1 MQQISLA
8 TLYKQGL
15 FNNISTL
22 RVNTTGYPY
31 VTLIKSG
38 DKTKSTNL
46 YFGRNSASLI
56 QDNFNAGDSVL
67 ETLKDASVMLTENKQ
82 GEKRFKLS
90 LQSAKS
96 EYESASALDNVF
108 GVQEKGVDFDFELF
122 KSEFTTKEVTK
133 IEESVN

>member
-8 TLYKQGL
+8 TLYKQGF
-15 FNNISTL
+15 FNSISTL
-22 RVNTTGYPY
+22 RVNKTGYPY
-31 VTLIKSG
+31 ITLIKSG

-56 QDNFNAGDSVL
+56 QDNFNSGDSVL
-67 ETLKDASVMLTENKQ
+67 EALKDASVMLTENAQ

-96 EYESASALDNVF
+96 EYESSSALDNVF
-108 GVQEKGVDFDFELF
+108 GAQEKGVNFDFELF
-122 KSEFTTKEVTK
+122 KTEFTAEEITKV
-133 IEESVN
+133 EEAV

>member
-8 TLYKQGL
+8 TLYKQGF
-15 FNNISTL
+15 FNSISTL
-22 RVNTTGYPY
+22 RVNKTGYPY
-31 VTLIKSG
+31 ITLIKSG

-56 QDNFNAGDSVL
+56 QDNFNSGDSVL
-67 ETLKDASVMLTENKQ
+67 EALKDASVMLTENAQ

-96 EYESASALDNVF
+96 EYESSSALDNVF
-108 GVQEKGVDFDFELF
+108 GTQEKGVNFDFELF
-122 KSEFTTKEVTK
+122 KTEFTAEEITKV
-133 IEESVN
+133 EEAV

>member
-8 TLYKQGL
+8 TLYKQGF
-15 FNNISTL
+15 FNSISTL
-22 RVNTTGYPY
+22 RVNKTGYPY
-31 VTLIKSG
+31 ITLIKSG

-56 QDNFNAGDSVL
+56 QDNFNSGDSVL
-67 ETLKDASVMLTENKQ
+67 EALKDASVMLTENAQ

-96 EYESASALDNVF
+96 EYESSSALDNVF
-108 GVQEKGVDFDFELF
+108 GTQEKGVDFDFDLF
-122 KSEFTTKEVTK
+122 KSEFSTQEVTRV
-133 IEESVN
+133 EQDA

>member
-8 TLYKQGL
+8 TLYKQGF
-15 FNNISTL
+15 FNSISTL
-22 RVNTTGYPY
+22 RVNKTGYPY
-31 VTLIKSG
+31 ITLIKSG

-56 QDNFNAGDSVL
+56 QDNFNSGDSVL
-67 ETLKDASVMLTENKQ
+67 EALKDASVMLTENAQ

-96 EYESASALDNVF
+96 EYESSSALDNVF
-108 GVQEKGVDFDFELF
+108 GTQEKGVNFDFELF
-122 KSEFTTKEVTK
+122 KTEFTAEEITKVEDTV
-133 IEESVN
+133 